1 MNAVPQHLSGIQL
14 SIGAVHS
21 GWYSIDNRGGNDADC
36 VWDLE
41 QTPWPLPDACAI
53 RAYAGH
59 VVNRINPARWG
70 LILFFNE
77 VWRILKTGGELLVVS
92 YYGTNSRYAADP
104 AACCSLTEASFYY
117 FDPAHKA
124 GLWQVYQ
131 PAPWQILSL
140 SWAADGNLEAVLGKR

>member
-14 SIGAVHS
+14 SIGAVRN
-21 GWYSIDNRGGNDADC
+21 GWYSIDNRAGNDADC
-36 VWDLE
+36 IWDLE

-92 YYGTNSRYAADP
+92 YYATNSRYAADP
-104 AACCSLTEASFYY
+104 AECNPLTEQTFYY
-117 FDPAHKA
+117 FDPAHKS

-140 SWAADGNLEAVLGKR
+140 SWAVDGNLEAVLGKR